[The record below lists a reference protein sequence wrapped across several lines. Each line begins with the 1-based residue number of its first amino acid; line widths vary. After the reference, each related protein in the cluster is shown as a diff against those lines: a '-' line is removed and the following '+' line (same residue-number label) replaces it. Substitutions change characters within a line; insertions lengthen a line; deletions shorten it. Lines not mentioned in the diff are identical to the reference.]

1 MMWILSMILGLLI
14 VVVITGAT
22 AYFVAQEFAFMAVDR
37 SSLTAA
43 ATEGDTGAARALAIT
58 RRTSFLLS
66 GAQLGITVTG
76 LLVGYVAE
84 PLIGAAIGE
93 ALGGI
98 DVPKTL
104 GVAIGTVLA
113 LTASTFI
120 QMIFGELFPKN
131 LAIAKPQPIATALAP
146 STRWYLAIFGPVI
159 RVFDGASN
167 LLLRLLRI
175 EPVHDV
181 EYSATRGDLEHI
193 VAESR
198 ESGDLRPGLS
208 LLLDRMLD
216 FPDRTVEHAMIPRA
230 RTGVVDPETTI
241 REVREMMAT
250 GHTRYPVVDDDDVI
264 GMVVLTDLL
273 NEADDAL
280 RERPVT
286 AVMRAPLLVPTSM
299 RLPDALV
306 MLRGTANRLACVI
319 DEYGGFAGVLA
330 REDLAE
336 EIVGEITDEH
346 DPDPGID
353 PYERRP
359 DGSWLLP
366 GEMPHDEVERIID
379 EELPEGDYETLAG
392 LIIARH
398 GRLPRVGQE
407 IRVLLEGDPADF
419 AVVDEIAG
427 DVLSL
432 QVLAIE
438 RHVPSLVRV
447 RVIPIER
454 AHEDRAHSV
463 DRVTNT
469 SEENRPGAP
478 GNGGAA

>member
-1 MMWILSMILGLLI
+1 MMWILSMIVGLLI

-22 AYFVAQEFAFMAVDR
+22 AYFVAQEFAYMAVDR

-84 PLIGAAIGE
+84 PLIGSAIGD
-93 ALGGI
+93 ALGGV
-98 DVPKTL
+98 DVPTAV

-113 LTASTFI
+113 LTVSTFI
-120 QMIFGELFPKN
+120 QMILGELFPKN
-131 LAIAKPQPIATALAP
+131 LAIAKPQPIAVALAP
-146 STRWYLAIFGPVI
+146 STRWYLAIFGPII

-167 LLLRLLRI
+167 RVLRLLRI

-193 VAESR
+193 VADSR

-230 RTGVVDPETTI
+230 RAGVVEHDDTI
-241 REVREMMAT
+241 RDVRAMMAA
-250 GHTRYPVVDDDDVI
+250 GHTRYPVVDDEDVI

-273 NEADDAL
+273 GRMDDDL
-280 RERPVT
+280 LDQPVT
-286 AVMRAPLLVPTSM
+286 AIMRPPLLIPTTM
-299 RLPDALV
+299 RLPDALRA
-306 MLRGTANRLACVI
+306 LRGATNRLACVI

-346 DPDPGID
+346 DPEPPVD
-353 PYERRP
+353 PYQRLA
-359 DGSWLLP
+359 DGTWLLP

-392 LIIARH
+392 LVIEQH
-398 GRLPRVGQE
+398 GRLPEVGQE
-407 IRVLLEGDPADF
+407 VRLLLEGDPADF
-419 AVVDEIAG
+419 AISDEITG

-432 QVLAIE
+432 EVIALE

-454 AHEDRAHSV
+454 AGDDLPTPDADPAEALDGAVIPQDED
-463 DRVTNT
+463 DQ
-469 SEENRPGAP
+469 
-478 GNGGAA
+478 